1 MSDQQIPNG
10 FDVMK
15 LWIKGFI
22 SYSNDAPIVFD
33 FTSKFTAITG
43 PTGSGKTTTLD
54 AITFALFSKCMR
66 TDARMKIE
74 DIMQPGGHVAV
85 EFAKNGNV
93 YVVKRGRAT
102 DGSSI
107 LEMKVNNERFH
118 GNVKAIN
125 AEIERVMGM
134 TYDAFISSS
143 IIRQKEIT
151 MFSTMTPSDR
161 LATLQSLFQLQ
172 IFEKALERAK
182 AEKKRIERDVSILK
196 GEVDGLKRLVDDEN
210 ELKKTLEEKKSIIS
224 ESMKRKKTLES
235 KIEQVSKDLDAMRKD
250 KEEVS
255 GMSAKVDEMK
265 KTLATVEQEITTKTD
280 RVAKIQE
287 EMRNDESIT
296 AKSASFLK
304 MKQDATEIEKL
315 RNDRN
320 ALQQSIES
328 REKYASDQAQK
339 YAGLL
344 SKYSGGISIDE
355 YTEIAKKVGAA
366 ESYANLADP
375 VSVKNLSKI
384 KKELEQKKK
393 SCISGVVHEV
403 LSKEITINDADEGS
417 KDRMATIDAS
427 IGMIENRLDGMS
439 ASDIDREIESIKQSE
454 TMIQVKKNELK
465 EKRDAIIQANTIK
478 SLLTGEIDQHEKLI
492 IGKKE
497 SLAVYDIKD
506 DLAKKMNESL
516 IKATQEIAEATGTAN
531 TIKASLSKI
540 DECRKVM
547 DTDGIKIKDME
558 NDLVIIDYIVEN
570 VLHNRGITMFAVE
583 TVLGSIELRASEILN
598 YMTSGKFSLIKFAR
612 VQAKNSYGFDIIV
625 DEKPVAGLSGGQ
637 QTQVNA
643 SIRFAI
649 AEKLS
654 EMTEMGAEMKTLFID
669 EGDIGSLDSETSRQR
684 FMDAVVMLVEKYFN
698 KGIVITHMP
707 ELVDSFDK
715 KIRIEQDTA
724 GFSRVVAT

>member
-1 MSDQQIPNG
+1 
-10 FDVMK
+10 
-15 LWIKGFI
+15 
-22 SYSNDAPIVFD
+22 
-33 FTSKFTAITG
+33 
-43 PTGSGKTTTLD
+43 
-54 AITFALFSKCMR
+54 
-66 TDARMKIE
+66 
-74 DIMQPGGHVAV
+74 
-85 EFAKNGNV
+85 
-93 YVVKRGRAT
+93 
-102 DGSSI
+102 
-107 LEMKVNNERFH
+107 
-118 GNVKAIN
+118 
-125 AEIERVMGM
+125 
-134 TYDAFISSS
+134 
-143 IIRQKEIT
+143 
-151 MFSTMTPSDR
+151 
-161 LATLQSLFQLQ
+161 
-172 IFEKALERAK
+172 
-182 AEKKRIERDVSILK
+182 
-196 GEVDGLKRLVDDEN
+196 
-210 ELKKTLEEKKSIIS
+210 
-224 ESMKRKKTLES
+224 
-235 KIEQVSKDLDAMRKD
+235 
-250 KEEVS
+250 
-255 GMSAKVDEMK
+255 
-265 KTLATVEQEITTKTD
+265 
-280 RVAKIQE
+280 
-287 EMRNDESIT
+287 
-296 AKSASFLK
+296 
-304 MKQDATEIEKL
+304 
-315 RNDRN
+315 
-320 ALQQSIES
+320 
-328 REKYASDQAQK
+328 
-339 YAGLL
+339 
-344 SKYSGGISIDE
+344 
-355 YTEIAKKVGAA
+355 
-366 ESYANLADP
+366 
-375 VSVKNLSKI
+375 
-384 KKELEQKKK
+384 
-393 SCISGVVHEV
+393 
-403 LSKEITINDADEGS
+403 
-417 KDRMATIDAS
+417 
-427 IGMIENRLDGMS
+427 
-439 ASDIDREIESIKQSE
+439 
-454 TMIQVKKNELK
+454 LK